1 MPLAFGFWP
10 LAVSIEGKIFP
21 FPETA
26 SSQQPIANS
35 PKTLKTM
42 RNFKNYEI
50 WIDSIELTDVV
61 YDICESFPQKELYQL
76 ASQMERAVVSIT
88 SNIAEGAGRRSE
100 AEFAHFLDIALGSAY
115 ELETQLIIAK
125 RRKYISKE
133 LFETTDE
140 TIMSL
145 QKRIGSFIATVIGEK

>member
-1 MPLAFGFWP
+1 MRNFRNYSMWQNSLEVCLEIYQLTRKFPSFETYGLGDQLRRA
-10 LAVSIEGKIFP
+10 AVSI
-21 FPETA
+21 
-26 SSQQPIANS
+26 
-35 PKTLKTM
+35 
-42 RNFKNYEI
+42 
-50 WIDSIELTDVV
+50 V
-61 YDICESFPQKELYQL
+61 
-76 ASQMERAVVSIT
+76 

-145 QKRIGSFIATVIGEK
+145 QKRIGSFIATIIGEK

>member
-1 MPLAFGFWP
+1 
-10 LAVSIEGKIFP
+10 
-21 FPETA
+21 
-26 SSQQPIANS
+26 
-35 PKTLKTM
+35 M

-50 WIDSIELTDVV
+50 WIDSIELTDVI
-61 YDICESFPQKELYQL
+61 YDICERFPQKELYQL
-76 ASQMERAVVSIT
+76 ASQMERAVVSIP

-145 QKRIGSFIATVIGEK
+145 QKRIGSFIATLTGVK

>member
-1 MPLAFGFWP
+1 MASGYWLLASGSFNRREGLAFPISCQG
-10 LAVSIEGKIFP
+10 
-21 FPETA
+21 
-26 SSQQPIANS
+26 PIAETS
-35 PKTLKTM
+35 KQTLKTM

-50 WIDSIELTDVV
+50 WIDSIELSDVI

-76 ASQMERAVVSIT
+76 ASQMERAVVSIP

-145 QKRIGSFIATVIGEK
+145 QKRIGSFIATIIGEK

>member
-1 MPLAFGFWP
+1 
-10 LAVSIEGKIFP
+10 
-21 FPETA
+21 
-26 SSQQPIANS
+26 
-35 PKTLKTM
+35 
-42 RNFKNYEI
+42 
-50 WIDSIELTDVV
+50 
-61 YDICESFPQKELYQL
+61 
-76 ASQMERAVVSIT
+76 MERAVVSIP

-100 AEFAHFLDIALGSAY
+100 AEFAHFGSAY

>member
-1 MPLAFGFWP
+1 MASGYWLLASGSFNRGEGLAFP
-10 LAVSIEGKIFP
+10 ISC
-21 FPETA
+21 
-26 SSQQPIANS
+26 QRPIAETS
-35 PKTLKTM
+35 KQTLKTM

-50 WIDSIELTDVV
+50 WIDSIELSDVI

-76 ASQMERAVVSIT
+76 ASQMERAVVSIP